1 MGKSRDGERGGRA
14 IEPLNPHTSLTFFGI
29 FTFFRIIKKVRV
41 FLVKKIIIIID
52 IITVQ
57 FISRFVSPNTP
68 VSLYM

>member
-41 FLVKKIIIIID
+41 LVKKK
-52 IITVQ
+52 
-57 FISRFVSPNTP
+57 
-68 VSLYM
+68 